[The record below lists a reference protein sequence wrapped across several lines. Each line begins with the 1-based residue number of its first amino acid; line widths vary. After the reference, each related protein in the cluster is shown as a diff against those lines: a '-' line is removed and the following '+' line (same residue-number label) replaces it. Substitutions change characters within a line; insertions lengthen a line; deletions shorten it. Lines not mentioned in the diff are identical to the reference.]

1 MYENSGRI
9 ISVREV
15 TGCWYK
21 LDRLLEWNSVHGKT
35 SHGLEAIAMFHE
47 GRLDELEKYC
57 VNDVESTACLA
68 LMPTLR
74 AESRVLPN
82 HVFGIAST
90 TPHRGYDSDLVVAQP
105 SRR

>member
-1 MYENSGRI
+1 
-9 ISVREV
+9 
-15 TGCWYK
+15 
-21 LDRLLEWNSVHGKT
+21 
-35 SHGLEAIAMFHE
+35 MFHE

-57 VNDVESTACLA
+57 VNDVESTARLA
-68 LMPTLR
+68 LMVMPTLR